1 MTKQKYLNKRKTVD
15 TVVVESYRGYNIIA
29 CIACGEIQGFYGDSV
44 TEATRF
50 YTPSAITMA
59 EIKTKIDQSWEIRK
73 QNREMEYKVKK
84 AQINKKIPKPQY
96 DFVQQYTLVD
106 PKKLK
111 NGYDKWAGR
120 CFVLVAY
127 EQNKYLITRVKMD
140 TKIVYPFLV
149 ALKNAPREISE
160 KPENRTVSVI
170 NMKHG
175 ARAYVFPNLD
185 ETNKN
190 YDIVFSNSKK
200 CRQDLPLSCF
210 ISPEI
215 NMAIMAQIKIY
226 R

>member
-1 MTKQKYLNKRKTVD
+1 MD

-59 EIKTKIDQSWEIRK
+59 EIKTKIDQSWEIRRQSK
-73 QNREMEYKVKK
+73 KTEYKINK
-84 AQINKKIPKPQY
+84 AKTDKKIPKPQY
-96 DFVQQYTLVD
+96 DFVQQYTLID

-111 NGYDKWAGR
+111 NGYDKWSGR

-127 EQNKYLITRVKMD
+127 EKNKYLITRVKMD
-140 TKIVYPFLV
+140 TKIIYPFLM
-149 ALKNAPREISE
+149 ALKNAPREISAR
-160 KPENRTVSVI
+160 PENRTVSVI
-170 NMKHG
+170 DLKHG
-175 ARAYVFPNLD
+175 AKAYVFPNLD

-200 CRQDLPLSCF
+200 CCQDLPLSCF
-210 ISPEI
+210 ITPEI
-215 NMAIMAQIKIY
+215 NMAIMAQLKIY

>member
-1 MTKQKYLNKRKTVD
+1 MD

-29 CIACGEIQGFYGDSV
+29 CITCGEIQGFYGDSV

-59 EIKTKIDQSWEIRK
+59 EIKTKIDQSWEIRRLCK
-73 QNREMEYKVKK
+73 KTEYKINK
-84 AQINKKIPKPQY
+84 AKTDKKIPKPQY
-96 DFVQQYTLVD
+96 DFVQQYTLID

-127 EQNKYLITRVKMD
+127 EKNKYLITRVKMD
-140 TKIVYPFLV
+140 TKIIYPFLM
-149 ALKNAPREISE
+149 ALKNAPREISAR
-160 KPENRTVSVI
+160 PENRTVSVI
-170 NMKHG
+170 DLKHG
-175 ARAYVFPNLD
+175 AKAYVFPNLD

-200 CRQDLPLSCF
+200 CCQDLPLSCF
-210 ISPEI
+210 ITPEI
-215 NMAIMAQIKIY
+215 NMAIMAQLKIY

>member
-1 MTKQKYLNKRKTVD
+1 MD

-59 EIKTKIDQSWEIRK
+59 EIKTKIDQSWEIRRQSK
-73 QNREMEYKVKK
+73 KTEYKINK
-84 AQINKKIPKPQY
+84 AKTDKKIPKPQY
-96 DFVQQYTLVD
+96 DFVQQYTLID

-127 EQNKYLITRVKMD
+127 EKNKYLITRVKMD
-140 TKIVYPFLV
+140 TKIIYPFLM
-149 ALKNAPREISE
+149 ALKNAPREISAR
-160 KPENRTVSVI
+160 PENRTVSVI
-170 NMKHG
+170 DLKHG
-175 ARAYVFPNLD
+175 AKAYVFPNLD

-200 CRQDLPLSCF
+200 CCQDLPLSCF
-210 ISPEI
+210 ITPEI
-215 NMAIMAQIKIY
+215 NMAITAQTKIY

>member
-1 MTKQKYLNKRKTVD
+1 MD

-29 CIACGEIQGFYGDSV
+29 CITCGEIQGFYGDSV

-59 EIKTKIDQSWEIRK
+59 EIKTKIDQSWEIRRQSK
-73 QNREMEYKVKK
+73 KTEYKINK
-84 AQINKKIPKPQY
+84 AKTDKKIPKPQY
-96 DFVQQYTLVD
+96 DFVQQYTLID

-127 EQNKYLITRVKMD
+127 EKNKYLITRVKMD
-140 TKIVYPFLV
+140 TKIIYPFLM
-149 ALKNAPREISE
+149 ALKNAPREISAR
-160 KPENRTVSVI
+160 PENRTVSVI
-170 NMKHG
+170 DLKHG
-175 ARAYVFPNLD
+175 AKAYVFPNLD

-200 CRQDLPLSCF
+200 CCQDLPLSCF
-210 ISPEI
+210 ITPEI
-215 NMAIMAQIKIY
+215 NMAIMAQLKIY